1 MEDFETNLG
10 AIESVSGEIMELLPD
25 EPATELEAK
34 VAQFLGLIEQHMA
47 LLVAMDAEGDDAGE
61 EEAADEVA
69 DTEDI

>member
-10 AIESVSGEIMELLPD
+10 AIEGVVGELMELLPD

-34 VAQFLGLIEQHMA
+34 VAELLGLIEQHLA
-47 LLVAMDAEGDDAGE
+47 LLVKLDAEGDDAGE
-61 EEAADEVA
+61 EADEVA

>member
-10 AIESVSGEIMELLPD
+10 AIESVCGELMELLPD

-34 VAQFLGLIEQHMA
+34 VAELLGLIEQHLA
-47 LLVAMDAEGDDAGE
+47 LLVAMDAEGDESGE

>member
-1 MEDFETNLG
+1 MEDFETNLV
-10 AIESVSGEIMELLPD
+10 AIEGVVGELMELLPD
-25 EPATELEAK
+25 EPTTELEAK
-34 VAQFLGLIEQHMA
+34 VAELLGLVEQHMA

>member
-10 AIESVSGEIMELLPD
+10 AIEGVVGELMELLPD
-25 EPATELEAK
+25 EPTTELEAK
-34 VAQFLGLIEQHMA
+34 VAELLGLVEQHMA

-61 EEAADEVA
+61 EVAADEVA